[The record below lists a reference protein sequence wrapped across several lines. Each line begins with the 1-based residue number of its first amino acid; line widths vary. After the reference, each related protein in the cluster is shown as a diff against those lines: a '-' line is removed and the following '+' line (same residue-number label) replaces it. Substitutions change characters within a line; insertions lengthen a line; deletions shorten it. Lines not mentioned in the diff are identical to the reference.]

1 MCNEIELDHNALI
14 LIKCALL
21 SRFSS
26 SSEEFL
32 LDASLHCNKSRVSVN
47 PSAGFV
53 IDHKDIA
60 DT

>member
-1 MCNEIELDHNALI
+1 MCNGIELDYIALI
-14 LIKCALL
+14 LIKCTLL
-21 SRFSS
+21 GTFSL

-32 LDASLHCNKSRVSVN
+32 LDASLHCNKLRVSVN

-53 IDHKDIA
+53 IDHEDTA